1 MILDSIIG
9 LFMSLFG
16 FFAERIAMVFVP
28 LINWIA
34 AGIESLAGIFFTG
47 YSLGRI
53 VRKKEESKSTTSAIA
68 GIMTLLTITV
78 LLGWFFVLP
87 KVMNKEI
94 TLVAGDSYRLP
105 LAALVVHTKD
115 GDQHERTDKTGN
127 ILIPRFNTISIT
139 VKDPRYVE
147 KTWEASEIKSELI
160 IERTVL
166 GSGLDFLADKLLKP
180 ANE

>member
-1 MILDSIIG
+1 
-9 LFMSLFG
+9 MSLFG

-34 AGIESLAGIFFTG
+34 AGIETVAGIFFTG
-47 YSLGRI
+47 CSLGRI
-53 VRKKEESKSTTSAIA
+53 VRKKGDSKSTASAIA

-78 LLGWFFVLP
+78 LLGWFVVAP
-87 KVMNKEI
+87 KIMQWEV
-94 TLVAGDSYRLP
+94 TLVAEDGHSLP
-105 LAALVVHTKD
+105 FATLIVHTKD
-115 GDQHERTDKTGN
+115 DVRHERTDKTGN
-127 ILIPRFNTISIT
+127 ILLPRFSTTSVT

-147 KTWEASEIKSELI
+147 KIWEESEIESELI
-160 IERTVL
+160 VERTVL

>member
-1 MILDSIIG
+1 
-9 LFMSLFG
+9 MSLFG

-53 VRKKEESKSTTSAIA
+53 LRKKEESKSTTSAIA

-115 GDQHERTDKTGN
+115 GDRHERTDKTGN

-147 KTWEASEIKSELI
+147 KTWETSEIKSELI
-160 IERTVL
+160 VERTVL
-166 GSGLDFLADKLLKP
+166 GSGLDFLADKLLRP

>member
-1 MILDSIIG
+1 
-9 LFMSLFG
+9 
-16 FFAERIAMVFVP
+16 MVFVP

-78 LLGWFFVLP
+78 LFGWLFVLP

-94 TLVAGDSYRLP
+94 TLVAGDGYSLP
-105 LAALVVHTKD
+105 LAALVIHAKD

-147 KTWEASEIKSELI
+147 KTWEASEIESELI
-160 IERTVL
+160 VERTVL
-166 GSGLDFLADKLLKP
+166 GSGLDFLADKLFKP